1 MTVVYVILAVVILA
15 LIFLLCSKIK
25 LFFEYK
31 KYPGEKLYTDFSV
44 YLGLINVTGFIK
56 KPNEDKLT
64 KKAKEKITAEKIENY
79 ANTFKILAK
88 VYSKNRW
95 RIQKSLLVEN
105 VDTHIKFGLFD
116 AMQTGIMTGALWSF
130 LYSALALADA
140 VGTVKDHF
148 FEVAPVYTEPGFI
161 SQGSIK
167 LSIRVI
173 NALTIM
179 IRLYFTYRKITKVK
193 K

>member
-56 KPNEDKLT
+56 KPSEDKLT

-79 ANTFKILAK
+79 AKTLKILAK

-95 RIQKSLLVEN
+95 HIQ
-105 VDTHIKFGLFD
+105 FWLFD